1 MDRTTGIVIAGA
13 IGLMLVSLTLV
24 DQQQWVNDWL
34 PTEIAEEVARIG
46 STLRAEQGKQ
56 LGVIPPARMRWVNP
70 GNRGLEP
77 EQTSGDR
84 LGISGE

>member
-34 PTEIAEEVARIG
+34 PPEIAEEVARIG
-46 STLRAEQGKQ
+46 STLRPEQGKQ
-56 LGVIPPARMRWVNP
+56 PEVISPAKVQPGNP
-70 GNRGLEP
+70 GSRPGQTRGE
-77 EQTSGDR
+77 R
-84 LGISGE
+84 LGISDE